1 MNEPALIC
9 SGLTA
14 ATLITLFCGSLLCLV
29 FGFVLFWQ
37 LLGVLGDSDNKKAT
51 SSDTADGN
59 K

>member
-14 ATLITLFCGSLLCLV
+14 ATLITLFYGSLLCLA
-29 FGFVLFWQ
+29 FGFVLLWQ
-37 LLGVLGDSDNKKAT
+37 LLGALGDPDNKKAT
-51 SSDTADGN
+51 GAGNTDGN